1 MYICINKHNF
11 KEIHKKK
18 NIFHFLAQT
27 SEKDGNMVQMQ

>member
-1 MYICINKHNF
+1 MYKKHNF
-11 KEIHKKK
+11 KEIHKK